1 MRFATLSTLLL
12 AFALGLVLAEQ
23 AAVLPQEPHN
33 MQCGIPSEW
42 FRPSLTCNHTGS
54 ER

>member
-1 MRFATLSTLLL
+1 MKFATLSTLLW
-12 AFALGLVLAEQ
+12 AFALGLVSAEQ

-33 MQCGIPSEW
+33 MQCGVPGEW
-42 FRPSLTCNHTGS
+42 PRPTLACDHTGS